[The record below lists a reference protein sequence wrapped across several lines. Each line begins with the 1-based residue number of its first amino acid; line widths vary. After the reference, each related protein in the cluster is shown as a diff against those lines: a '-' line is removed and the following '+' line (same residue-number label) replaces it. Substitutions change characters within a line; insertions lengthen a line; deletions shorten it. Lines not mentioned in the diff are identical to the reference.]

1 MSADIALFAKYMTC
15 DKMLRPGVSCWA
27 VASMSESFLEEGV
40 VGFVV
45 SIITTHTTIIPSLH
59 SLVIQSFQDVFQVL
73 RSIIEYSDECQDVLC
88 EVSPSWDENHP
99 SMSIPTTRRIIFK
112 RKNVEMKWRSEENFL
127 RNVFEI
133 FSYPYRKKWGWSWF
147 IRKLHA
153 TVVRSSYCWATV
165 VEWSLS
171 RAIFRLCI
179 SQCGRCDGL
188 SDNLGWGRRSARQYE
203 SLFSW
208 YWPNIWKQNH
218 VTWTSL

>member
-1 MSADIALFAKYMTC
+1 
-15 DKMLRPGVSCWA
+15 MLRPRVSGWA
-27 VASMSESFLEEGV
+27 VASMTESFLEEGV

-59 SLVIQSFQDVFQVL
+59 LLVIQSF
-73 RSIIEYSDECQDVLC
+73 QDVLC

-99 SMSIPTTRRIIFK
+99 SKSIPTTRQMMFK
-112 RKNVEMKWRSEENFL
+112 RNVEMMWRGEEKFP

-171 RAIFRLCI
+171 RAIFRLCMSNVVDVMDYPTRNLEGPRTLFTTPVAFGI
-179 SQCGRCDGL
+179 SHHSGPNARQVREDPFPFN
-188 SDNLGWGRRSARQYE
+188 SHQQHLGWAMRSHDVCIY
-203 SLFSW
+203 
-208 YWPNIWKQNH
+208 Y
-218 VTWTSL
+218 T